1 MGGGGNSRGMGT
13 SASDRG
19 SNNGNYGYGGGNF
32 GGGYSNSS
40 SSSQLSMAGN
50 FMGGGGG
57 DNMMP
62 QQQQN
67 NMAAVF
73 GMIQQQTNS
82 TSIQNNSCCR
92 LRVLFNPSMSKDMF
106 WSLFNIVPGLEHCEL
121 IEMAPEGAWGG
132 VIYNNPRSAAWAI
145 ERIHNFEYPTG
156 SKLVVTYDD
165 MAPRSGGAFSTA
177 SGNAG
182 MGGHMSANA
191 VGGGGGPMSANAGGG
206 EIKSMPSDIQSLVT
220 SIQAATEAL
229 KASGYGNVI
238 GGGVATNTA
247 MGGGGVFG
255 GNFGAGDDAQSV
267 CSAKLPDRQPTLPA
281 NTRAEE
287 RLFFV
292 LKDARDPPPPA
303 IVTDLFCRFGDLI
316 DAYCLP
322 RKKCGYAR
330 YARKESA
337 SAALAALHDEDL
349 CGSRLKVVLADEE
362 KGGGKRPRLD

>member
-1 MGGGGNSRGMGT
+1 
-13 SASDRG
+13 
-19 SNNGNYGYGGGNF
+19 
-32 GGGYSNSS
+32 
-40 SSSQLSMAGN
+40 
-50 FMGGGGG
+50 
-57 DNMMP
+57 
-62 QQQQN
+62 
-67 NMAAVF
+67 
-73 GMIQQQTNS
+73 
-82 TSIQNNSCCR
+82 
-92 LRVLFNPSMSKDMF
+92 
-106 WSLFNIVPGLEHCEL
+106 VPGLEHCEL

-165 MAPRSGGAFSTA
+165 MVPRSGGAFSTS

-182 MGGHMSANA
+182 MGSQISNNAVGGGGQMSANA
-191 VGGGGGPMSANAGGG
+191 VGGGGG
-206 EIKSMPSDIQSLVT
+206 ELKSMPSDIQSLVT

-238 GGGVATNTA
+238 AGGGSGGGVAITNTA
-247 MGGGGVFG
+247 MGGGGGGVFG
-255 GNFGAGDDAQSV
+255 GNFGAGNDAQSV

>member
-1 MGGGGNSRGMGT
+1 MT
-13 SASDRG
+13 
-19 SNNGNYGYGGGNF
+19 
-32 GGGYSNSS
+32 
-40 SSSQLSMAGN
+40 
-50 FMGGGGG
+50 
-57 DNMMP
+57 
-62 QQQQN
+62 
-67 NMAAVF
+67 
-73 GMIQQQTNS
+73 IW
-82 TSIQNNSCCR
+82 
-92 LRVLFNPSMSKDMF
+92 LRVLA
-106 WSLFNIVPGLEHCEL
+106 V
-121 IEMAPEGAWGG
+121 
-132 VIYNNPRSAAWAI
+132 
-145 ERIHNFEYPTG
+145 
-156 SKLVVTYDD
+156 
-165 MAPRSGGAFSTA
+165 GAFFSTS

-182 MGGHMSANA
+182 TGSHMSGANA
-191 VGGGGGPMSANAGGG
+191 VGGGG

-238 GGGVATNTA
+238 GGSGGGVAITNTA
-247 MGGGGVFG
+247 MGGGGDSVFG
-255 GNFGAGDDAQSV
+255 GNFGAGNDAQSV